1 MGLEQIRQACEV
13 PQDLRVIQVVKE
25 VDMLDEILIYAESLA
40 AARPWRIFGSA
51 ITSEAIEFGICDP
64 GRNLF
69 AQVEVTRGGSL
80 DMLLSNGF
88 EFLSFENDWD
98 EDGTVRPL
106 VRLAFDVFLGFT
118 AQRYELTSGCL
129 KKHKY
134 MRIDGLPIEGR
145 YRPEPSARGPLL
157 RSEGAGE

>member
-1 MGLEQIRQACEV
+1 
-13 PQDLRVIQVVKE
+13 
-25 VDMLDEILIYAESLA
+25 
-40 AARPWRIFGSA
+40 
-51 ITSEAIEFGICDP
+51 
-64 GRNLF
+64 
-69 AQVEVTRGGSL
+69 
-80 DMLLSNGF
+80 MLLSNGF

-118 AQRYELTSGCL
+118 AQRYELTSGWL

>member
-40 AARPWRIFGSA
+40 AARAWRIFGSA

-118 AQRYELTSGCL
+118 AQRYELTSGWL